1 MQSNQ
6 TNTPLFMNHI
16 NIAMVDDQDL
26 FRQGIAALMS
36 KIPGVRLLADV
47 ATGPDLLHFLSHAE
61 DKPEIILMDM
71 EMPDMNG
78 VELNRILRQ
87 AFPEIKV
94 IMLTLHDNE
103 RYVYKM
109 VEEGVCGYLS
119 KNCSMEE
126 LGETIVKVHTSGFFL
141 TETIKSAL
149 QHSTDARKK
158 QRTLFS
164 THLADLTL
172 REREIMNLICKEY
185 TNAEIADKLYISPR
199 TVEGHRNNLLLK
211 TGSKNTAGLVVF
223 AIKHGI
229 YDVLIH

>member
-1 MQSNQ
+1 
-6 TNTPLFMNHI
+6 MNYI
-16 NIAMVDDQDL
+16 NLAIVDDQEL
-26 FRQGIAALMS
+26 FRQGIVALMN
-36 KIPGVRLLADV
+36 KIQGVKLLADV
-47 ATGPDLLHFLSHAE
+47 ATGPELLHFLSNT
-61 DKPEIILMDM
+61 DQKPEIILMDM
-71 EMPDMNG
+71 EMPEMNG
-78 VELNRILRQ
+78 IELNRVIRQ

-94 IMLTLHDNE
+94 IMLTLHDQG

-119 KNCSMEE
+119 KNCSLEE
-126 LGETIVKVHTSGFFL
+126 LEETIVKVHTSGFYF
-141 TETIKSAL
+141 TEMIKSAL
-149 QHSTDARKK
+149 QQSSDFKKK
-158 QRTLFS
+158 QRSLFNN
-164 THLADLTL
+164 HLADLTL

-229 YDVLIH
+229 YDVVIH